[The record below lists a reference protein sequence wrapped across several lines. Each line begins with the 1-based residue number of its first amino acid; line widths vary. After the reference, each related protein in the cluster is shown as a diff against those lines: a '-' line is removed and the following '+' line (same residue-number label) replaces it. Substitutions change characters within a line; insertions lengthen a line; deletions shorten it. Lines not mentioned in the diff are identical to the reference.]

1 MHRGTIDNASKKA
14 SKTDTRSRLSIHMNE
29 DYELALPNIQTSSK
43 GNGLGAVI

>member
-1 MHRGTIDNASKKA
+1 MHGSTINDAPKRANKIG
-14 SKTDTRSRLSIHMNE
+14 TRSRLSIHMNE